1 MIISFPVLLTLF
13 SHSINSRLKY
23 GAMYFFHKLVRC
35 QSRGSIDTH
44 PACDILGSNIKQAT
58 IARTCVWPF
67 IPIVR
72 LLVILSRRQRPQCV
86 TIRKREK

>member
-1 MIISFPVLLTLF
+1 MTISFPVLLTLF

-44 PACDILGSNIKQAT
+44 PACDILGSNIK
-58 IARTCVWPF
+58 
-67 IPIVR
+67 
-72 LLVILSRRQRPQCV
+72 
-86 TIRKREK
+86 